1 MTIRQFNAAVKRAGL
16 TPMMSARARRVLV
29 DGERPSD
36 VAKSEGVKSGTV
48 YATLSKMTLRPDAN
62 ERIWP
67 TFAPPPPKKR

>member
-1 MTIRQFNAAVKRAGL
+1 MNERQFNAAAKRAGL
-16 TPMMSARARRVLV
+16 SPMRCARARRVLV
-29 DGERPSD
+29 DGERPCD